1 MREAWMDEAACSGA
15 DPELFYPDAKRGD
28 DTEPKLFCFE
38 CPVRD
43 KCLQVA
49 LERYEVGIWGAT
61 NDEQRK
67 LLRRKLNITVKRPLA
82 IPHGTPSGARAHY
95 RAGEKPCK
103 ECRDAALV
111 SRRKASAGAHRDP
124 HTGRW
129 AAE

>member
-1 MREAWMDEAACSGA
+1 MREAWMDDAACSGS
-15 DPELFYPDAKRGD
+15 DPELFYPDKRGD
-28 DTEPKLFCFE
+28 DTEAKLVCFE

-49 LERYEVGIWGAT
+49 LERYEVGVWGAT

-67 LLRRKLNITVKRPLA
+67 LLRRKLNITVKPQAL
-82 IPHGTPSGARAHY
+82 IHHGTPSGARAHY
-95 RAGEKPCK
+95 RANEKPCK

-111 SRRKASAGAHRDP
+111 SRRKTSAGLQRDP

-129 AAE
+129 ASE